1 MMRYPG
7 NGAFY
12 VLCDVCGFKIR
23 ARDAIRITDK
33 YNTLNGMVV
42 CKKDADEAN
51 PQQRVRSRKE
61 KQIRDVKHIRSEGI
75 DTYQFV
81 SDPSAIDSNE
91 SSAIGSRL
99 PTAPQNLTVY
109 TATAALTE
117 LVWLP
122 PLEPGSGP
130 IVGYK
135 IERESPVGGGFS
147 TLVITTVASGYYK
160 DTTTIASTQYN
171 YRVSAYSDV
180 GLGTVS
186 NSVQVT
192 PS

>member
-1 MMRYPG
+1 MLRYPG

-23 ARDAIRITDK
+23 ARDAVRIQDK

-42 CKKDADEAN
+42 CKKDADETN
-51 PQQRVRSRKE
+51 PGQKVRSKKE
-61 KQIRDVKHIRSEGI
+61 KQIGNPKLIRSEGE
-75 DTYQFV
+75 DSYRYNN
-81 SDPSAIDSNE
+81 DPDLIDSRGT
-91 SSAIGSRL
+91 SAIGSRS
-99 PTAPQNLTVY
+99 PTAPRFLTVY
-109 TATAALTE
+109 NATAALTE

-122 PLEPGSGP
+122 PLESGSDALL
-130 IVGYK
+130 GYK

-147 TLVITTVASGYYK
+147 TIATITVASGYYK
-160 DTTTIASTQYN
+160 DTTTVASTQYN

-180 GLGTVS
+180 GYGAVS